1 MTFNFDQFRSIEQQ
15 FALFNTNT
23 QDIYATVLLTVGYR
37 GEARSIIEGVISPF
51 FYQMSRSALKN
62 KIEEICDELCQNS
75 LLVEFEIQNGKYYH
89 TPSLEHYLFALYYLS
104 KNTDDQLFNC
114 LKILRSTLPPYIESW
129 GRSEYKLENGLRD
142 FVLDENEQAY
152 VFNQFINF
160 DGVGSSYKMNLFFG
174 YHQLVQL
181 GYFDTQ
187 KYFNLEREIQQN
199 FPFRLIK
206 EIETGDVDLSLID
219 QLLPSLVLDKT
230 LLQYIKDYIA
240 VIQLDFDR
248 SILKLSNDIEVDLSQ
263 HKAEAFFVSKKYSEA
278 LKLYSHKA
286 GIKDLSKEKSKKSSK
301 NWKICRIDEEATLGT
316 LILKLHPEDIQLQR
330 NRYRSTTA
338 KKSSLN
344 TKIAHILLDLQ
355 MIYRNNTAI
364 DCEHDKYTLKT
375 LAIELITDSSFKL
388 HPFILAN
395 LTWLLVKIFG
405 EEFNLKSIDFSS
417 IPQEILRLSKY
428 GYRWYAS
435 ILAEAHEALKEGG
448 YEDEYD
454 LSYLIEDDY
463 IKISDFLSISEE
475 EEWEVVLKKIN
486 SLAEDFK
493 KNKKQSSRG
502 KAEARLL
509 WVVSD
514 HQLYVQPMEQTKL
527 KSGKWSK
534 PKKVS
539 DRKLMTK
546 QIKGMLDIDQDI
558 LSKAVKTYGRGY
570 IDYDV
575 LEVWKLLPGHPNVV
589 LESDDNVS
597 VIVEKRPM
605 ELHITDSEEHYK
617 LFFDKEVNID
627 FPVKRETATRVIY
640 YDVDKNIISWAA
652 NFPTDVII
660 PKSAKD
666 QLKMVVSSLGH
677 SINVHSHVEEI
688 QEELPEVKADNS
700 VHALLSPRGNNILL
714 EIFMKPYKTHPPY
727 VTPAKGKEVLVE
739 EIDRER
745 TRCKR
750 NLKEEEKIISHF
762 LYQRPQ
768 LESTHDGHF
777 AWELRDREET
787 LSALLELQ
795 NGDIQPVVEWPK
807 GVRFKLLGNV
817 TTSSVTMQIQ
827 NKKRDWFAIGG
838 DVKINEEVVV
848 SLTDLMKQ
856 FKNDPNSKY
865 VEVKENEFI
874 ALTDQLRKQLQ
885 ALTSVSVEDKLEF
898 RVHKMASYGVLNAL
912 TKEALVRSD
921 DSWKSLQS
929 KIEAS
934 NGKVFPLPNTLQAD
948 LRDYQQDGF
957 QWLSRLSSWGAGAC
971 LADDMGLGKTLQG
984 LAIMLDKASN
994 GPSIV
999 IAPTSVTFNWI
1010 SEIRKF
1016 APTITPKLLS
1026 ASTNRDKLIKEAKAY
1041 DIVIC
1046 SYGLLQTNYKK
1057 LVEKEWNIV
1066 LLDEAQAIKN
1076 KTTKRSQ
1083 IAKQLNGEMRIITTG
1098 TPIENNL
1105 AELWNLFEF
1114 INPGLL
1120 GNWESFNKNFILRIT
1135 ESGDEQHAM
1144 SAKKV
1149 LRRLI
1154 APFILRR
1161 KKSEVLDELPPKTES
1176 VLSVNFSDDELTL
1189 FEAHRRTALEEIEGI
1204 LKSKEQKDATLQV
1217 LAELTKLRQ
1226 LCCHPQLIDHT
1237 WSVQGSKVK
1246 LLLETLHELK
1256 KGGHRALIFSQFV
1269 GFLQIIK
1276 SAIENEGFSYQ
1287 YLDGSTPLKKREK
1300 GIDEFQK
1307 GLGDV
1312 FLISLKAGGTGLNLT
1327 AADYVIHM
1335 DPWWN
1340 PAVEDQATD
1349 RAYRI
1354 GQDRPVTVYRMITKD
1369 TIEEKMIALHADKRE
1384 LADDLLS
1391 GTSKATKLNTQ
1402 ELLKL
1407 LQANET
1413 LLDV

>member
-1 MTFNFDQFRSIEQQ
+1 MTFNFDQFKSVEKQ
-15 FALFNTNT
+15 FEGVNQTTL
-23 QDIYATVLLTVGYR
+23 DIYTTVLLTVGFR
-37 GEARSIIEGVISPF
+37 GEARSIVEGIITPYFSD
-51 FYQMSRSALKN
+51 QTRSAQKRSVQQAC
-62 KIEEICDELCQNS
+62 EEMEVLGMITPFQ
-75 LLVEFEIQNGKYYH
+75 VQNGKYYH
-89 TPSLEHYLFALYYLS
+89 ANSLEHFLFAVYHFSKRKDALVSECLS
-104 KNTDDQLFNC
+104 
-114 LKILRSTLPPYIESW
+114 ILQSTLPPYVESW
-129 GRSEYKLENGLRD
+129 GRSEFKLENALRD
-142 FVLDENEQAY
+142 FILSDGQLQY
-152 VFNQFINF
+152 IFTQYLNF
-160 DGVGSSYKMNLFFG
+160 DGVGSNYKMNLFFG
-174 YHQLVQL
+174 YHTLVQF
-181 GYFDTQ
+181 GYFETQ
-187 KYFNLEREIQQN
+187 RFFDLDADIKNRL
-199 FPFRLIK
+199 PFILLK
-206 EIETGDVDLSLID
+206 EIENGDADLNLIEP
-219 QLLPSLVLDKT
+219 LIPSVIHDTVLQT
-230 LLQYIKDYIA
+230 YIKEYIS
-240 VIQLDFDR
+240 VCRLDIDA
-248 SILKLSNDIEVDLSQ
+248 STLKLSDDIEVDLSQ
-263 HKAEAFFVSKKYSEA
+263 HKSEALFLSKKYKEA
-278 LKLYSHKA
+278 LALYLYEA
-286 GIKDLSKEKSKKSSK
+286 GIKDASKEKTKKSSK
-301 NWKICRIDEEATLGT
+301 GWSFNSVDKEATLGV
-316 LILKLHPEDIQLQR
+316 LILKLQADDIQVQR
-330 NRYRSTTA
+330 NRYNSTAA
-338 KKSSLN
+338 KKENFN
-344 TKIAHILLDLQ
+344 TKLAHIVLDLQ
-355 MIYRNNTAI
+355 MIYRNNSAI
-364 DCEHDKYTLKT
+364 DCEHDRYSLKN
-375 LAIELITDSSFKL
+375 LAIELITNRSIKL

-395 LTWLLVKIFG
+395 VAWLLAKVFG
-405 EEFNLKSIDFSS
+405 KEFNLSPLDFSI
-417 IPQEILRLSKY
+417 IPEQVLKFSKY
-428 GYRWYAS
+428 GYEWYAS
-435 ILAEAHEALKEGG
+435 ILAEAHQALKEEG
-448 YEDEYD
+448 YDDEFE
-454 LSYLIEDDY
+454 LEYLINDEFV
-463 IKISDFLSISEE
+463 KITEFLSVSEE

-486 SLAEDFK
+486 TLAEDFK
-493 KNKKQSSRG
+493 KNKKQASKG
-502 KAEARLL
+502 KSESRLL
-509 WVVSD
+509 WVVAD

-534 PKKVS
+534 PKKIS

-570 IDYDV
+570 VDYDV

-605 ELHITDSEEHYK
+605 ELHITEYKDTYK
-617 LFFDKEVNID
+617 LFFDKDVNID

-640 YDVDKNIISWAA
+640 YDVDKNVKSWSV

-660 PKSAKD
+660 PKSAKE
-666 QLKMVVSSLGH
+666 QLKTVVASLGH

-688 QEELPEVKADNS
+688 QEELPEVMADNTI
-700 VHALLSPRGNNILL
+700 HALLSPRGNNILL

-750 NLKEEEKIISHF
+750 NLKQEEEIISQFFYH
-762 LYQRPQ
+762 RPH
-768 LESTHDGHF
+768 LEMTHDGHF

-787 LSALLELQ
+787 LNTLLELQ
-795 NGDIQPVVEWPK
+795 KGDVQPVVEWPK
-807 GVRFKLLGNV
+807 GARFKLLGNV
-817 TTSSVTMQIQ
+817 SGSNINMQIQ

-838 DVKINEEVVV
+838 DVQINEEVVV

-856 FKNDPNSKY
+856 FRNDPNSKY
-865 VEVKENEFI
+865 VEIKENEFV
-874 ALTDQLRKQLQ
+874 ALTDNLRKQLQ
-885 ALTSVSVEDKLEF
+885 ALTSIGVEDKLEF
-898 RVHKMASYGVLNAL
+898 RVHRMASYGVLNAL
-912 TKEALVRSD
+912 SKEALVRAD
-921 DSWKSLQS
+921 DSWTTLQS
-929 KIEAS
+929 KIEET
-934 NGKVFPLPNTLQAD
+934 NGKVYPLPTTLQAD
-948 LRDYQQDGF
+948 LRDYQQDGY
-957 QWLSRLSSWGAGAC
+957 QWLSRLATWGGGAC

-984 LAIMLDKASN
+984 LALMLDKASD
-994 GPSIV
+994 GPSLV
-999 IAPTSVTFNWI
+999 IAPTSVTFNWV

-1026 ASTNRDKLIKEAKAY
+1026 ASADRDQLIKDAKEY
-1041 DIVIC
+1041 DIIIC

-1057 LVEKEWNIV
+1057 MVEKDWNIV

-1083 IAKQLNGEMRIITTG
+1083 VAMQLNGKMRVITTG

-1135 ESGDEQHAM
+1135 ESGDEHHAK

-1149 LRRLI
+1149 LRKLI

-1176 VLSVNFSDDELTL
+1176 VLSVDFNDDELTL
-1189 FEAHRRTALEEIEGI
+1189 YEAHRRTALEEIEGI
-1204 LKSKEQKDATLQV
+1204 LQSKEQKDATLQV

-1237 WSVQGSKVK
+1237 WTLQGSKIK

-1269 GFLQIIK
+1269 GFLQLIK
-1276 SAIENEGFSYQ
+1276 NAIEDEGFTYQ

-1300 GIDEFQK
+1300 GISDFQK

-1312 FLISLKAGGTGLNLT
+1312 YLISLKAGGTGLNLT

-1349 RAYRI
+1349 RAHRI
-1354 GQDRPVTVYRMITKD
+1354 GQDRPVTVYRMITKN
-1369 TIEEKMIALHADKRE
+1369 TIEEKMIALHSDKRE

-1391 GTSKATKLNTQ
+1391 GTSKASKLNTQ

-1413 LLDV
+1413 LLKP